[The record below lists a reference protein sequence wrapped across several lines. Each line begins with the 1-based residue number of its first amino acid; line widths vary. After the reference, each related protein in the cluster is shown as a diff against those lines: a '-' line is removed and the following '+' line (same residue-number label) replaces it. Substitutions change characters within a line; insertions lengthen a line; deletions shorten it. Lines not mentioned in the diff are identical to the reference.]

1 MSPQPSRDT
10 TAGQVYNDLR
20 KLARLQGRATDE
32 LFQHYLLERFLVRL
46 AQSPAAN
53 ELVLKGGT
61 LLAAYQLRRA
71 TQDRDVQ
78 AQALANDRAMLARLI
93 QQVCAIE
100 IDDGVTFDLAGLRAT
115 TIREGAT

>member
-1 MSPQPSRDT
+1 MSRQPSRDT

-61 LLAAYQLRRA
+61 CWPPTNSVGQPRTSMSRR
-71 TQDRDVQ
+71 R
-78 AQALANDRAMLARLI
+78 RSR
-93 QQVCAIE
+93 
-100 IDDGVTFDLAGLRAT
+100 
-115 TIREGAT
+115 TIGPCWHG